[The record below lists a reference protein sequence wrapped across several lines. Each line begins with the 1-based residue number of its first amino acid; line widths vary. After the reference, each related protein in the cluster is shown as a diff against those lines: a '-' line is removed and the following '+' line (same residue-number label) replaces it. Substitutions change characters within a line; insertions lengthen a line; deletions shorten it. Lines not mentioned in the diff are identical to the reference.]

1 MDNHVSEHAESPA
14 RASILV
20 IDDEEAVRGLYR
32 AILEPIGYSVME
44 ASNGG
49 DGLRRFHDSP
59 ADVVITDLSMPA
71 GDGVEVIRALRTNR
85 PSVKIVAVAGLRAE
99 DEQLGDAQR
108 LGADALLIKPLRVGE
123 LREAVARLL
132 AGSSKTLRQETQ
144 R

>member
-1 MDNHVSEHAESPA
+1 MGNHGSEHAESPA

-49 DGLRRFHDSP
+49 DALRRFHDSP

-71 GDGVEVIRALRTNR
+71 GDGVEVIRALRSNR
-85 PSVKIVAVAGLRAE
+85 PSVKIVAVAGLKAA
-99 DEQLGDAQR
+99 DEELGDAQR
-108 LGADALLIKPLRVGE
+108 LGADALLIKPLGVGE

-132 AGSSKTLRQETQ
+132 PGPSETL
-144 R
+144 